1 MNILIWWGAQK
12 KPLVMHSFFT
22 VPIFQTFSILSI
34 YPYNWQSQILT
45 ISTKLCQCL
54 ILTRWASLIPFSHQ
68 QVPAKVN
75 NIKVKTC
82 KSCKYLNDA
91 ENLFVIVIVLALFL
105 LLETLDPVV
114 LAEPFNG
121 QSQEIRYNGRIRH
134 WCFDMKT
141 NLYSSTQLNSLS
153 DAVNH
158 YSPKMSTTTMNKTVA
173 EPKLCLRLF
182 VWHKCLPQNTDH
194 PSTSLGSPHWPVPL
208 LKTFLRGHV
217 ARRGPPAQD

>member
-1 MNILIWWGAQK
+1 M
-12 KPLVMHSFFT
+12 
-22 VPIFQTFSILSI
+22 
-34 YPYNWQSQILT
+34 Y
-45 ISTKLCQCL
+45 QCL

-114 LAEPFNG
+114 LAEPFKG
-121 QSQEIRYNGRIRH
+121 QSQEIRYNGRLRH
-134 WCFDMKT
+134 WCFHMKT

-158 YSPKMSTTTMNKTVA
+158 YSPKMNNNEQSEQLKVEIAGVKAAAEAKEATNIAEHSKLDTQARCWNK
-173 EPKLCLRLF
+173 
-182 VWHKCLPQNTDH
+182 
-194 PSTSLGSPHWPVPL
+194 S
-208 LKTFLRGHV
+208 
-217 ARRGPPAQD
+217 